1 DAGESERFR
10 DWVRAR
16 LIDGRDD
23 PLATVAAKRLRIAE
37 LREQHGGDGAKQAV
51 LDRLEAWIDGVAAEI
66 GA

>member
-1 DAGESERFR
+1 MKL
-10 DWVRAR
+10 V
-16 LIDGRDD
+16 
-23 PLATVAAKRLRIAE
+23 LASSNVGKLAE